1 MKRNEDMLMN
11 SNKERYE
18 MLLSEKETL
27 EKEVGMW
34 IRKQKDYEWRFNN
47 LLDEISKLTE
57 MNTNLETRLKGT

>member
-1 MKRNEDMLMN
+1 
-11 SNKERYE
+11 